1 MRYSRQ
7 RELIMDE
14 ISKLDHPS
22 AEEIYQKCAEEMPS
36 ISLGTV
42 YRNLHNLTLLK
53 KLKII
58 KGLDNVDRY
67 DDTLIDHGHILCIK
81 CHKIS
86 DIMEEDVL
94 TLKNKVK
101 QKGFILEHFNITVSG
116 ICHKCQNRKEE
127 KTWN

>member
-1 MRYSRQ
+1 MRYSKQ
-7 RELIMDE
+7 RELIIDV

-22 AEEIYQKCAEEMPS
+22 AEEIYQKCIEEMPS

-53 KLKII
+53 QLNII
-58 KGLDNVDRY
+58 KGLDNVIRY
-67 DDTLIDHGHILCIK
+67 DDTLIDHGHILCSK

-86 DIMEEDVL
+86 DIMEKDVL

-101 QKGFILEHFNITVSG
+101 QRGFILQHFNITVSG